1 LPSPTIDNFSSAD
14 SFEAERLSLSRRVHE
29 TLAQDLAA
37 IGYRLDAVIAEPLN
51 IELRAEIREIRMEV
65 MRVAQGFRDEIY
77 QTRLH
82 TRHDVAA
89 FIAQNLPK
97 LRFSGDLIYPTLQ
110 REIEAKL
117 NEVLIEIARNT
128 LKHSKARVFYL
139 SYELTEH
146 SLVLEV
152 GDDGIGMV
160 KLLGNGF
167 GLIGID
173 ELLKQFTDEYI
184 CTSNETGTHFRIIID
199 RKHLE

>member
-1 LPSPTIDNFSSAD
+1 LPSPTVDNFSSAD
-14 SFEAERLSLSRRVHE
+14 SFEAERLGLARRLHE

-51 IELRAEIREIRMEV
+51 TELRAEIREIRMEV

-82 TRHDVAA
+82 TRNEVAA
-89 FIAQNLPK
+89 FIAQNLHE
-97 LRFSGDLIYPTLQ
+97 LRFSGDLNYPTLQ
-110 REIEAKL
+110 RDVEAKL

-128 LKHSKARVFYL
+128 LKHSRATHFYL
-139 SYELTEH
+139 RYQVTDQ
-146 SLVLEV
+146 SLILEV
-152 GDDGIGMV
+152 GDDGIGML
-160 KLLGNGF
+160 KLQGKGF

-173 ELLKQFTDEYI
+173 ELLKQFTDEYL
-184 CTSNETGTHFRIIID
+184 CTSNETGTHFRITID

>member
-1 LPSPTIDNFSSAD
+1 LPSPTVDNFSSAD
-14 SFEAERLSLSRRVHE
+14 SFEAERLGLARRLHE

-37 IGYRLDAVIAEPLN
+37 IGYRLDAVIAEPIN

-82 TRHDVAA
+82 TRNDVAA
-89 FIAQNLPK
+89 FIAQNLHE
-97 LRFSGDLIYPTLQ
+97 LRFTGDFNYPVLHKNV
-110 REIEAKL
+110 EAKL

-128 LKHSKARVFYL
+128 LKHSRATRFYL
-139 SYELTEH
+139 RHEITDRFLI
-146 SLVLEV
+146 LEV

-160 KLLGNGF
+160 KLQSNGF

-173 ELLKQFTDEYI
+173 ELLKQFTAEYL
-184 CTSNETGTHFRIIID
+184 CTANETGTHFRIIID

>member
-1 LPSPTIDNFSSAD
+1 LPSPTVDNFSSAD
-14 SFEAERLSLSRRVHE
+14 SFEAERLGLARRLHE

-82 TRHDVAA
+82 TRNEVAA
-89 FIAQNLPK
+89 FIAQNLHE
-97 LRFSGDLIYPTLQ
+97 LRFSGDLNYPMLQ
-110 REIEAKL
+110 RDIEAKL

-139 SYELTEH
+139 RYELTDH
-146 SLVLEV
+146 SLLLEV

-160 KLLGNGF
+160 KLHGNGF

-173 ELLKQFTDEYI
+173 ELLKQFTDEYL
-184 CTSNETGTHFRIIID
+184 CTSNESGTHFRIIID

>member
-1 LPSPTIDNFSSAD
+1 LPSPTVDNFSSAD
-14 SFEAERLSLSRRVHE
+14 SFEAERLGLARRLHE

-51 IELRAEIREIRMEV
+51 TELRAEIREIRMEV

-82 TRHDVAA
+82 TRNEVAA
-89 FIAQNLPK
+89 FIAQNLHE
-97 LRFSGDLIYPTLQ
+97 LRFSGDLNYPTLQ
-110 REIEAKL
+110 RDVEAKL

-128 LKHSKARVFYL
+128 LKHSRATHFYL
-139 SYELTEH
+139 RYQVTDQ
-146 SLVLEV
+146 SLILEV
-152 GDDGIGMV
+152 GDDGIGML
-160 KLLGNGF
+160 KLQGKGF

-173 ELLKQFTDEYI
+173 ELLKQFTDEYL
-184 CTSNETGTHFRIIID
+184 CTANETGTHFRIIID

>member
-1 LPSPTIDNFSSAD
+1 LPSPTVDNFSSAD
-14 SFEAERLSLSRRVHE
+14 SFEAERLGLARRLHE

-82 TRHDVAA
+82 TRNEVAA
-89 FIAQNLPK
+89 FIAQNLHK
-97 LRFSGDLIYPTLQ
+97 LRFSGDLNYPTLQ
-110 REIEAKL
+110 RDVEAKL

-128 LKHSKARVFYL
+128 LKHSRATHFYL
-139 SYELTEH
+139 RYQVTDR
-146 SLVLEV
+146 SLILEV
-152 GDDGIGMV
+152 GDDGIGML
-160 KLLGNGF
+160 KLQGKGF
-167 GLIGID
+167 GLIGVD
-173 ELLKQFTDEYI
+173 ELLKQFTDEYL
-184 CTSNETGTHFRIIID
+184 CTSNETGTHFRITID

>member
-1 LPSPTIDNFSSAD
+1 
-14 SFEAERLSLSRRVHE
+14 
-29 TLAQDLAA
+29 
-37 IGYRLDAVIAEPLN
+37 RLDAVIAEPLN

-89 FIAQNLPK
+89 FIAQNLRE
-97 LRFSGDLIYPTLQ
+97 LSFSGDLNYPTPQ
-110 REIEAKL
+110 RDIEAKL

-128 LKHSKARVFYL
+128 LKHSRARVFYL
-139 SYELTEH
+139 RYELTDH

-160 KLLGNGF
+160 NLHGNGF
-167 GLIGID
+167 GLVGID
-173 ELLKQFTDEYI
+173 ELLKQFTNDYL
-184 CTSNETGTHFRIIID
+184 CTSDDKGTNFRIIID

>member
-14 SFEAERLSLSRRVHE
+14 SFEAERLGLARRLHE

-65 MRVAQGFRDEIY
+65 MRVTQGFRDEIY

-89 FIAQNLPK
+89 FIAQNLRE
-97 LRFSGDLIYPTLQ
+97 LSFSGDLNYPTLQ
-110 REIEAKL
+110 RDIEAKL

-128 LKHSKARVFYL
+128 LKHSRARVFYL
-139 SYELTEH
+139 RYELTDH

-160 KLLGNGF
+160 NLHGNGF
-167 GLIGID
+167 GLVGID
-173 ELLKQFTDEYI
+173 EVLKLFTDEYL
-184 CTSNETGTHFRIIID
+184 CTSDDKGTNFRIIID

>member
-1 LPSPTIDNFSSAD
+1 SPTIDNFSSAD
-14 SFEAERLSLSRRVHE
+14 SFEAERLGLARRLHE

-65 MRVAQGFRDEIY
+65 MRVTQGFRDEIY

-89 FIAQNLPK
+89 FIAQNLRE
-97 LRFSGDLIYPTLQ
+97 LSFSGDLNYPTLQ
-110 REIEAKL
+110 RDIEAKL

-128 LKHSKARVFYL
+128 LKHSRARVFYL
-139 SYELTEH
+139 RYELTDH

-160 KLLGNGF
+160 NLHGNGF
-167 GLIGID
+167 GLVGID
-173 ELLKQFTDEYI
+173 EVLKLFTDEYL
-184 CTSNETGTHFRIIID
+184 CTSDDKGTNFRIIID